1 MLNFALLCLGA
12 EPFLGLS
19 KVEKGGGSVF
29 LFSSASFLFFL
40 LFAFDVLSPSQRQTE
55 TDRDRQRRRQNSEST
70 LHSQPVSCSLSIY
83 VTYDDGR

>member
-55 TDRDRQRRRQNSEST
+55 TDRDGDRTQKA
-70 LHSQPVSCSLSIY
+70 HYIVSQSV
-83 VTYDDGR
+83 VH